1 MITTPFVRDVGNGT
15 LSFESGKLAQQANGS
30 VVVRYYDNVLL
41 VTATTSS
48 PREGI
53 DFFPLTVDVEERL
66 YARGKIPGSFFK
78 REGRPTAHSVLIARL
93 TDRPIRPLFPKD
105 FKNEVQIIITPLS
118 SDTTNPYDVMAII
131 GASAALTIS
140 DIPFE
145 GPIAATRM
153 GYVDGEFVVNPSY
166 TELERSDLDLMVAG
180 SRSGV
185 IMMEAG
191 ASEVSEDMVLE
202 AIELAQE
209 VNLEVIEL
217 QEDLAREFG
226 KPAMDYVP
234 RGYDADVSAAVAD
247 EVSEALA
254 DALALGPDGSDEKVA
269 EVKAAAAEKLGEGT
283 DPQAF
288 GTAFE
293 ESLEAAFKH
302 RVLETGQRSDGRGVT
317 DIRPISSEVGL
328 LPRTHGTGLF
338 ARGETQVL
346 GVCTLGSVGDSQ
358 KIDNLSPEDFKR
370 FLLHYNFPPFS
381 TGEARPVRSPGR
393 REIGHGALAERALAS
408 VIPGEDEFPYT
419 IRLVGECLSS
429 NGSTSMATV
438 CACTLA
444 LMDAGVPIK
453 APVAGISIGLVM
465 GEEGRYVTL
474 TDIQGIEDHIGD
486 MDFKV
491 AGTSEGITAI
501 QLDIKV
507 KSIGYDV
514 VHDALQQA
522 REARET
528 ILENIEETIPAYR
541 SDLSPYA
548 PRMESIQIAVDK
560 IGAVIGPGG
569 KTIRGIVEETGAT
582 VDIQDD
588 GTIIIGSSDG
598 SASAQAI
605 QMIRDLTKDVEVG
618 EIYTGKVVRTTDF
631 GAFIELLPGKDGMVH
646 ISELA
651 NYRVPTV
658 EDEVNVGDEV
668 TVMVIDLD
676 PAGRVRLSRR
686 ALLGDGD
693 EDEDPLE
700 AAQRRQRA
708 GRSGG
713 GPRRGGGGPRR
724 DGGDRG
730 PRNRDSYGGDR
741 GPQNRDRDSGGD
753 RGPQNR
759 DRDSGGDRGPQN
771 RDRDSGGDRGPQN
784 RDRDSGGGRGPQNR
798 DRDSGGDR
806 GPQNRDRDSGG
817 DRGPQN
823 RDRDSGGDR
832 SGYRSGG
839 RGRNRG
845 DGGRR

>member
-1 MITTPFVRDVGNGT
+1 MITTPFVRDVGKGT

-66 YARGKIPGSFFK
+66 YARGKIPGGFFK
-78 REGRPTAHSVLIARL
+78 REGRPTTHSVLIARQ

-105 FKNEVQIIITPLS
+105 FKNEVHIIITPLS

-131 GASAALTIS
+131 GASTALTIS

-145 GPIAATRM
+145 GPISATRM

-166 TELERSDLDLMVAG
+166 TELERSKLDLMVSG

-191 ASEVSEDMVLE
+191 ASEVSEEMVLE

-217 QEDLAREFG
+217 QEELAREFG

-234 RGYDADVSAAVAD
+234 RGYDADLNTAVAD

-254 DALALGPDGSDEKVA
+254 DALALGPDGSEEKVA
-269 EVKAAAAEKLGEGT
+269 EVKAAAAEKLGGDT
-283 DPQAF
+283 DAQAF
-288 GTAFE
+288 GAAFE

-302 RVLETGQRSDGRGVT
+302 RILETGERPDGRGLT

-328 LPRTHGTGLF
+328 LPRPHGTGLF

-358 KIDNLSPEDFKR
+358 KIDNLSPEEFKR

-393 REIGHGALAERALAS
+393 REVGHGALAERALAS

-419 IRLVGECLSS
+419 IRVVGECLSS

-438 CACTLA
+438 CAGTLA

-474 TDIQGIEDHIGD
+474 TDIQGMEDHIGD

-491 AGTSEGITAI
+491 AGTLEGITAI

-514 VHDALQQA
+514 VRDALEQA

-541 SDLSPYA
+541 ADLSPYA
-548 PRMESIQIAVDK
+548 PRMETIQIAVDK

-569 KTIRGIVEETGAT
+569 KMIRGIVEETGAT

-598 SASAQAI
+598 SASARAI
-605 QMIRDLTKDVEVG
+605 QMIRDLTKDVEIG

-631 GAFIELLPGKDGMVH
+631 GAFVELLPGKDGMVH

-658 EDEVNVGDEV
+658 EDEVNVGDEI

-686 ALLGDGD
+686 ALLGDGE
-693 EDEDPLE
+693 EDGDPLE

-708 GRSGG
+708 GRGGGGG

-724 DGGDRG
+724 NDGDRG
-730 PRNRDSYGGDR
+730 PRNRDSYGG
-741 GPQNRDRDSGGD
+741 GD
-753 RGPQNR
+753 RGPRN
-759 DRDSGGDRGPQN
+759 
-771 RDRDSGGDRGPQN
+771 
-784 RDRDSGGGRGPQNR
+784 RDSGGGDREPRN
-798 DRDSGGDR
+798 RDSGGGDR
-806 GPQNRDRDSGG
+806 EPRNRDSGDG
-817 DRGPQN
+817 REPRN
-823 RDRDSGGDR
+823 RDSGDGRESRNRDSGDGR
-832 SGYRSGG
+832 PGYRSDGPGESGG

-845 DGGRR
+845 DGGRRRDS